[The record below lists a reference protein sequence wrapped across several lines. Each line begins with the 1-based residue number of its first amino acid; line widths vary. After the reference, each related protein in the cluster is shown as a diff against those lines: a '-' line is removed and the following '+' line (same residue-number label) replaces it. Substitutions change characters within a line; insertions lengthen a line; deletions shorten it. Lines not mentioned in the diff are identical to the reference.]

1 MNFFPNA
8 RKKKKKD
15 GLDVKHVGSW
25 VDLNEGK
32 PESESML
39 FEENN
44 VDVYWVSFL
53 NSVNVGRK
61 LEGHNIRAYNN
72 LKY

>member
-1 MNFFPNA
+1 M
-8 RKKKKKD
+8 
-15 GLDVKHVGSW
+15 GGW

>member
-1 MNFFPNA
+1 MWE
-8 RKKKKKD
+8 
-15 GLDVKHVGSW
+15 GSW
-25 VDLNEGK
+25 EEQNEGK

-44 VDVYWVSFL
+44 VGVYRVAFL

-61 LEGHNIRAYNN
+61 LEGHNIKAYNN